1 MKKRSLSEFM
11 CMEMLYDY
19 KSQKLDG
26 LRTQAVEECLISS
39 PRVRDELKK
48 LTLGMAYCE
57 KLKEVKVSIPLMEA
71 IVSQPKPTQK
81 LLSRVGFTSLPQPVK
96 WGLEAV
102 VVAVAIAL
110 FVTQVPE
117 LFKAR
122 EDSLV
127 VRKIET
133 SQEVEAPEVQKE
145 APVEQIPTLAQNNQ
159 KPIEKAPEVENSKP
173 AEQPNVQPTPTVVA
187 VATPTPTVS
196 QGQPAQQQAAVAPKP
211 PKRQG
216 YVYRLVMFT
225 DQVDAITPQ
234 IVALIQSNGGEKAGE
249 VELGWRRKGGSYFHF
264 TLPQQNYAVVTE
276 ELKKF
281 SDFNIVKSEHP
292 RVMPEGV
299 ERFILWVEEKK

>member
-39 PRVRDELKK
+39 PRVREELKK

-57 KLKEVKVSIPLMEA
+57 KLKDVKVSVPLMEA
-71 IVSQPKPTQK
+71 IMSQPKPAQK
-81 LLSRVGFTSLPQPVK
+81 IMSRIGFTSLPQPVK

-127 VRKIET
+127 VRQIET
-133 SQEVEAPEVQKE
+133 TQEVGTSEAPQEST
-145 APVEQIPTLAQNNQ
+145 VEQIPALAQNVQ
-159 KPIEKAPEVENSKP
+159 KQDTQKTQLEETAKPVVAIAPTVLL
-173 AEQPNVQPTPTVVA
+173 PTPTTQPQESS
-187 VATPTPTVS
+187 AT
-196 QGQPAQQQAAVAPKP
+196 QQPPSAPIAAAKP
-211 PKRQG
+211 AKRQG

-225 DQVDAITPQ
+225 DQVDTITPQ

>member
-11 CMEMLYDY
+11 CIEMLYDY
-19 KSQKLDG
+19 VSQNLDG
-26 LRTQAVEECLISS
+26 LRTQAVEECLMRS

-48 LTLGMAYCE
+48 LNLGMAYCE
-57 KLKEVKVSIPLMEA
+57 KLKEVKVSVPLVEA
-71 IVSQPKPTQK
+71 IMSQPKPAQRV
-81 LLSRVGFTSLPQPVK
+81 LSRMGFKSLPQPVK

-127 VRKIET
+127 VRQIET
-133 SQEVEAPEVQKE
+133 AQEIEAPAVQQPFE
-145 APVEQIPTLAQNNQ
+145 SEQLPPLAQNTQ
-159 KPIEKAPEVENSKP
+159 KPETQKP
-173 AEQPNVQPTPTVVA
+173 TLKETIQPVVA
-187 VATPTPTVS
+187 VAPTATIPTS
-196 QGQPAQQQAAVAPKP
+196 QPQESSVAQTVPSAPVAAAKSA
-211 PKRQG
+211 KRQG

-225 DQVDAITPQ
+225 DQVDEITPQ

-264 TLPQQNYAVVTE
+264 TLPQQNYAIVIE
-276 ELKKF
+276 GLKKF
-281 SDFNIVKSEHP
+281 GNFNIVKSEHP

-299 ERFILWVEEKK
+299 ERFILWVEEKKQ

>member
-19 KSQKLDG
+19 KSDKLDA
-26 LRTQAVEECLISS
+26 LRSQAVEECLSSS

-48 LTLGMAYCE
+48 LTLGMNYCD
-57 KLKEVKVSIPLMEA
+57 KLKEIKVSLPLIEA
-71 IVSQPKPTQK
+71 ISSQPKPTEK
-81 LLSRVGFTSLPQPVK
+81 LISKLGFTQLPQPVK

-117 LFKAR
+117 LFKGQ

-133 SQEVEAPEVQKE
+133 SNDIEVEQKE
-145 APVEQIPTLAQNNQ
+145 ESIDVDQSHIAQQSAETKVAVNPPEAPKVKESVLVEDKVV
-159 KPIEKAPEVENSKP
+159 KPDVM
-173 AEQPNVQPTPTVVA
+173 A
-187 VATPTPTVS
+187 VATPGS
-196 QGQPAQQQAAVAPKP
+196 QTSAPLPESIVVKP
-211 PKRQG
+211 VKKQG
-216 YVYRLVMFT
+216 YVYRLVMF
-225 DQVDAITPQ
+225 VDNVDEVTPQ
-234 IVALIQSNGGEKAGE
+234 IVQLLETNGGKKAGE

-264 TLPQQNYAVVTE
+264 TIPKQNYGLVTE
-276 ELKKF
+276 ELKKY
-281 SDFNIVKSEHP
+281 SDFNIVKSDHP

-299 ERFILWVEEKK
+299 ERFILWVEERKQ